1 MKVNHTKSS
10 PAIPNA
16 AVSKISKTEN
26 KIKKNSWIFF
36 SADLTPKD
44 DKYCA
49 SRINYRTK
57 EPATCCS
64 ERDDDCTFDM
74 GDGVSYFFLSI
85 WKMRNLVFF
94 SVFIINIFIYR
105 ANVSA
110 MNTVC
115 RRMLLLG
122 QMTVVPITPKLVW
135 MSRLAPSQLLLTGP
149 LLDLLLSKKVRK

>member
-16 AVSKISKTEN
+16 AVSKISKTDKHNILKLNTTLE
-26 KIKKNSWIFF
+26 FF
-36 SADLTPKD
+36 LADLTPKD

-74 GDGVSYFFLSI
+74 GDGVSYYFF
-85 WKMRNLVFF
+85 
-94 SVFIINIFIYR
+94 
-105 ANVSA
+105 
-110 MNTVC
+110 
-115 RRMLLLG
+115 
-122 QMTVVPITPKLVW
+122 QH
-135 MSRLAPSQLLLTGP
+135 
-149 LLDLLLSKKVRK
+149 